1 MTTCMA
7 KAAGMA
13 EVVLIQEP
21 AVRWVPDVRGGTGN
35 VSMNCGKKCDGKS
48 RMGQG
53 RRSERRR
60 REAEGYMSRRSA
72 GAHTNQTDDCL
83 HCNNQSQNS
92 TQSGK
97 REIGIR
103 ENNFLWVCSGCQT
116 RIRSLIGIK
125 RGIQWR
131 DYGGLRDAD
140 IVSIELIQPNR
151 TPVRIFNIYNRTP
164 LAESTL

>member
-1 MTTCMA
+1 MTTFMA

-21 AVRWVPDVRGGTGN
+21 AVRWVPDVRGGIGN
-35 VSMNCGKKCDGKS
+35 VSMNCGKKCDGNR

-53 RRSERRR
+53 RRSERSR
-60 REAEGYMSRRSA
+60 REAEGDMSRRSA

-97 REIGIR
+97 WEIGIR
-103 ENNFLWVCSGCQT
+103 DNNFLWVCSDGQS

-140 IVSIELIQPNR
+140 VVSIELIQPNR
-151 TPVRIFNIYNRTP
+151 TPGRIFNIYNRN
-164 LAESTL
+164 TLS